1 MRKNGEIYLYL
12 VIYSYNTFRKML
24 KKLTT
29 LVVCEER
36 FIAETS
42 TVCFV
47 VHYKMYKVPLYY
59 KMKSTQILKR
69 KMNFCEPKKY
79 SEVRKYS

>member
-1 MRKNGEIYLYL
+1 MKKWEVYLYS
-12 VIYSYNTFRKML
+12 VIYSYNTFRKMF

-42 TVCFV
+42 TVCSV
-47 VHYKMYKVPLYY
+47 VHYKMYKVLLYY
-59 KMKSTQILKR
+59 KMKRTQILKR
-69 KMNFCEPKKY
+69 KMNFCEAKKY